1 MPKIA
6 TMVLIVKKGM
16 GKKKLDEVLRKIK
29 YTKKLDAKHHL
40 GKVKWNEDALAFQKS
55 LRDEWN

>member
-16 GKKKLDEVLRKIK
+16 GKKTGCK
-29 YTKKLDAKHHL
+29 TPP
-40 GKVKWNEDALAFQKS
+40 GKSEM
-55 LRDEWN
+55 E